1 MEAFK
6 DYKYLLNRGYSR
18 KVALDAV
25 ASRYLISVEEKL
37 ILYRCCHS
45 EQEIRGLLSRK
56 VDDFEKLAIDGYNI
70 ALTLSSAI
78 YGDPVF
84 ICDDGFL
91 RDISSGRKKK
101 DEDLITDSLVL
112 ISDYLP
118 LRDFEVFLDSQV
130 SGSGVVAKRL
140 REKRVKVNLTKRV
153 DSSLIS
159 SGLVVASNDFL
170 VLNMSKRIF
179 NLLEKLVANYG
190 IEVSFD
196 FRRVEV

>member
-1 MEAFK
+1 M
-6 DYKYLLNRGYSR
+6 
-18 KVALDAV
+18 
-25 ASRYLISVEEKL
+25 
-37 ILYRCCHS
+37 
-45 EQEIRGLLSRK
+45 
-56 VDDFEKLAIDGYNI
+56 
-70 ALTLSSAI
+70 SSAI